1 MTQAIKRLLLPVAL
15 LVVLYAVGIY
25 AYHGI
30 EGWGYLDCV
39 YFLTATFTTVG
50 FGDFYPLTATGKMM
64 TIFFMWAGVGTALY
78 LLFVIH
84 NIVNSNEGRI
94 EKKIEAA
101 VGRLKPG
108 QKAGNNTKK

>member
-1 MTQAIKRLLLPVAL
+1 
-15 LVVLYAVGIY
+15 
-25 AYHGI
+25 
-30 EGWGYLDCV
+30 
-39 YFLTATFTTVG
+39 
-50 FGDFYPLTATGKMM
+50 MM